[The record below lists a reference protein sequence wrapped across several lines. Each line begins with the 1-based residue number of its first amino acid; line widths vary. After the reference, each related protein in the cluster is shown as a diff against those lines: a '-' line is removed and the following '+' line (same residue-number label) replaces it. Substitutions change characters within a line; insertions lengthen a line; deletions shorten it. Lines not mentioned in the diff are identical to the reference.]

1 MGQRSNPIGL
11 RVGIIRGT
19 DSRWFANNQK
29 EYSELLGKDVAV
41 RQLILKKFPQAG
53 ISRIIINRSHVMTVT
68 IMTAYAGMIIGK
80 KGAIIDALKVE
91 LEALAGV
98 EVRIDIKE
106 VKKPEADA
114 QIVADALAKKME
126 GHGGFKMHVK
136 MAMQAA
142 MRQGA
147 LGIKVIVKGR
157 LNGVAIARFEEFT
170 EGSVPMQTLRS
181 AVNYGISTARTP
193 SGTCGVKVWI
203 YTGQV
208 LKYNPFEGT
217 DENFSD
223 IIAPA
228 AAKKKAPEPKIVIN
242 KYEKKRA

>member
-19 DSRWFANNQK
+19 DSRWFANSQK
-29 EYSELLGKDVAV
+29 EYAAFLGKDVAV
-41 RQLILKKFPQAG
+41 RQLITKKFAQAG

-68 IMTAYAGMIIGK
+68 IYTAYAGMIIGK
-80 KGAIIDALKVE
+80 KGAIIDALKLE
-91 LEALAGV
+91 LQALAGT

-181 AVNYGISTARTP
+181 AVNYGLAAARTP

-217 DENFSD
+217 DESFSD
-223 IIAPA
+223 IIAPV
-228 AAKKKAPEPKIVIN
+228 AKKKAPEAKVVIN